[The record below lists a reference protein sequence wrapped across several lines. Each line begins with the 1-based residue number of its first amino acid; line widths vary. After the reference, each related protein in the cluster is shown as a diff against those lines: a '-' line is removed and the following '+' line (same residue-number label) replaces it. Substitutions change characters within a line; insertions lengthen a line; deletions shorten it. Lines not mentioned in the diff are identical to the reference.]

1 MSASTGKPDL
11 RTIRIALAQINVSVG
26 DLDGN
31 QEKILTGIV
40 NARKLGAT
48 LVAFPELA
56 ITGYPPEDLL
66 FKPRFIDANLRA
78 LNHLVKETSNIAA
91 VIGFA
96 DRKDD
101 IYNAAAI
108 ACDGQLIDVY
118 HKSFLPN
125 YGVFDEDRYF
135 RPGDSVGV
143 YTLNGVTF
151 GVNICEDIWYPGGP
165 AHLQSL
171 AGNAELIVNI
181 SSSPFHDGKGLQRE
195 QMIATRASDYGAAL
209 AFCNLVGG
217 QDELVFDGGSFVMDQ
232 EGVILASSPR
242 FEEDLLIVDIDAESV
257 FRHRLHDPRR
267 RKETRKDKIYR
278 IDLPP
283 VDGPVEGARTTP
295 AETGPP
301 IPDTRLKDIY
311 GALVLGTRDY
321 VRKNGFQTVLVALSG
336 GVDSALVSVIA
347 TDALGPDNVICVTMP
362 SRYSSDDT
370 RGDAVATARNL
381 GVRLITLPIQEIFDT
396 YLSELSDEFE
406 GKPSDIAEENIQP
419 RIRGNLL
426 MALCNKFG
434 WIVLTTGNKSEM
446 SMGYATLYGDMA
458 GGFAVIKDIY
468 KTLVYDLVHYR
479 NSLSDE
485 PVIPHTTIQRP
496 PTAELRD
503 DQRDTDS
510 LPAYPVLDPILEAYV
525 EEDRS
530 LSDIVSMGYDEQL
543 VLKVIQ
549 NVDRNEYKRRQSP
562 PGIKITTRA
571 FGRDRRLPITNRCTE
586 Y

>member
-1 MSASTGKPDL
+1 MAATILKPDS

-31 QEKILTGIV
+31 RTKISESIKR
-40 NARKLGAT
+40 ARELGTA

-66 FKPRFIDANLRA
+66 FKPRFIEANIRTL
-78 LNHLVKETSNIAA
+78 HQLVKETQNIAA

-101 IYNAAAI
+101 IYNSAAI
-108 ACDGQLIDVY
+108 ACDGNLLDVY

-135 RPGDSVGV
+135 RPGERVGV

-165 AHLQSL
+165 AHIQALS
-171 AGNAELIVNI
+171 GNAELIVNI

-195 QMIATRASDYGAAL
+195 QMIATRAADYGSAL

-232 EGVILASSPR
+232 EGGILASSPR
-242 FEEDLLIVDIDAESV
+242 FEEDLLVVDIDAESV

-267 RKETRKDKIYR
+267 RKENLRSSVYR

-283 VDGPVEGARTTP
+283 VDGPRDSLPCKGASQQDRS
-295 AETGPP
+295 
-301 IPDTRLKDIY
+301 DTRLKNIY
-311 GALVLGTRDY
+311 DGLVLGTRDY
-321 VRKNGFQTVLVALSG
+321 VKKNGFEKVLVALSG
-336 GVDSALVSVIA
+336 GIDSALVSVIA
-347 TDALGPDNVICVTMP
+347 SDALGPANVICVTMP
-362 SRYSSDDT
+362 SRYSSEDT
-370 RGDAVATARNL
+370 QNDAVVMADNL
-381 GVRLITLPIQEIFDT
+381 GVRLITLPIQGIFDT
-396 YLSELSDEFE
+396 YLAELSDEFE
-406 GKPSDIAEENIQP
+406 GRRPDIAEENIQP

-479 NSLSDE
+479 NGLSSKS
-485 PVIPHTTIQRP
+485 VIPQSTVHRP
-496 PTAELRD
+496 PTAELRE
-503 DQRDTDS
+503 DQLDTDS
-510 LPAYPVLDPILEAYV
+510 LPAYPILDPILEAYV

-530 LSDIVSMGYDEQL
+530 LSEIVSMGFEKEL
-543 VLKVIQ
+543 VLRVIQ

-571 FGRDRRLPITNRCTE
+571 FGRDRRLPITNQCRE